1 VAKRPAKKDD
11 FDPGALS
18 FEQALERVESIIAR
32 IESGEIG
39 LEASI
44 DEYEKGVA
52 LIARCRDILGS
63 AEQRVEDLTERMR
76 QSTERAD

>member
-1 VAKRPAKKDD
+1 MAKRSTKQDAKQQE
-11 FDPGALS
+11 LS
-18 FEQALERVESIIAR
+18 FEDALERIESIIAR

-52 LIARCRDILGS
+52 LITRCREILGR
-63 AEQRVEDLTERMR
+63 AELRVDDLTKRMDE
-76 QSTERAD
+76 QAG